1 MYLITVKVVREVHII
16 NYVWKHNLC
25 LLIAIDVIIQ
35 YTKLEIQIYIFFHSL
50 KSEWL
55 PTIFFQKV
63 LPVCVKDRKK
73 VCLKEKKSF
82 LRTFCIFLPRVAVM
96 IALSPLTLL
105 KSFSH
110 TNTHT
115 KSSSE
120 HTHTLTPTH
129 TNTHKVIIRT
139 HKMKMRGKNN
149 DG

>member
-1 MYLITVKVVREVHII
+1 VFINCYWCDCTVHKAGDL
-16 NYVWKHNLC
+16 NLH
-25 LLIAIDVIIQ
+25 
-35 YTKLEIQIYIFFHSL
+35 FFHSL

-73 VCLKEKKSF
+73 FVWRKKKSF

-120 HTHTLTPTH
+120 HTHPHTHSNTH
-129 TNTHKVIIRT
+129 THKHILSHHQNTQNENERK
-139 HKMKMRGKNN
+139 K
-149 DG
+149 